1 MVMTRESV
9 MLMSFLNKMES
20 EGFILDEHTLEKM
33 KESFFKEELSMYFR
47 VSRNG
52 RTDEEID
59 RLARQHKVELIVMTG
74 LPNVHLKYRII

>member
-1 MVMTRESV
+1 
-9 MLMSFLNKMES
+9 
-20 EGFILDEHTLEKM
+20 M

>member
-1 MVMTRESV
+1 MVVTRES
-9 MLMSFLNKMES
+9 MMFMSFLNKMES
-20 EGFILDEHTLEKM
+20 EGFVLDNHTVENM
-33 KESFFKEELSMYFR
+33 KDSFLKKELSLFFR

-74 LPNVHLKYRII
+74 LPDVHLKYRIV